1 MVDIVSNK
9 NLVLSYKLIEV
20 KLKMYLLLLSCT
32 LLLQSCFEII
42 EQVFIKDDG
51 SGNFEL
57 VLNMSKS
64 KTKINSIMKMKKVNG
79 HDVPGKDEIT
89 KKVNDLEKTIQ
100 QTPGISN
107 VKSSMDF
114 DNYIATL
121 SCSFTKVSSLN
132 AAVKNISNKEKNK
145 NPAVEK
151 SYEYDAAGKLFSR
164 LNKFSLKEEYHKMSN
179 ADREIFA
186 TANYTSIFRFTSD
199 VTATSNKESK
209 VAGNKK
215 AVMLKLNVLDI
226 ITGKN
231 SIENKINLTK

>member
-1 MVDIVSNK
+1 MTCI
-9 NLVLSYKLIEV
+9 
-20 KLKMYLLLLSCT
+20 

-79 HDVPGKDEIT
+79 HDVPGKEEVT
-89 KKVNDLEKTIQ
+89 KKVNELYKTIQ

-107 VKSSMDF
+107 VKTSLDF
-114 DNYIATL
+114 DNYITTL
-121 SCSFTKVSSLN
+121 SCSFNNVSSLN
-132 AAVKNISNKEKNK
+132 AAVKNIGNKEKTQTT
-145 NPAVEK
+145 AFEK
-151 SYEYDAAGKLFSR
+151 SYDYDASGKLFSR
-164 LNKFSLKEEYHKMSN
+164 LNKFSLKDEYNKMSN

-186 TANYTSIFRFTSD
+186 TANYTSIFRFISN
-199 VTATSNKESK
+199 VAATSNKESK
-209 VAGNKK
+209 VSGNKK
-215 AVMLKLNVLDI
+215 AVMLTMNALDI
-226 ITGKN
+226 ITGKK

>member
-1 MVDIVSNK
+1 MKIKV
-9 NLVLSYKLIEV
+9 YLI
-20 KLKMYLLLLSCT
+20 LLSCI

-79 HDVPGKDEIT
+79 HDVPGKEEIT
-89 KKVNDLEKTIQ
+89 KKINDLEKTIH

-107 VKSSMDF
+107 VKTSVDF
-114 DNYIATL
+114 DNYIVTL
-121 SCSFTKVSSLN
+121 SCSFNKVSNLN
-132 AAVKNISNKEKNK
+132 TAVKNIGDKEKHSG
-145 NPAVEK
+145 PALEK
-151 SYEYDAAGKLFSR
+151 SYEYEAGSKIFTR
-164 LNKFSLKEEYHKMSN
+164 LNRFSLREEYNKMSN

-186 TANYTSIFRFTSD
+186 TANYTSIFRFISD
-199 VTATSNKESK
+199 VSNTSNKESK

-215 AVMLKLNVLDI
+215 AVMLKLNALDI
-226 ITGKN
+226 VTGKKT
-231 SIENKINLTK
+231 IENKINLTK